1 DPKSQFVQDILY
13 TKADA
18 RAMLA
23 GRLTAKDLLHRGIID
38 YIAPDELENCLVA
51 TSVEELRRER
61 HNPLRQFTHCEIP
74 VGLIGLPAATCP
86 HAHHNQLPRITFQS
100 NQVKQTC
107 GIYALNWPFRID
119 KHAFLQWE
127 CQMPL
132 VTTSVSKWIYPN
144 GMNLVVAI
152 AYCGGYNQEDSLI
165 FNRHAIQR
173 GLCKGTHYNFMKT
186 ELEKGE
192 RLGIPNEATTSD
204 INKYANYSHLRNG
217 VAVQSGEGTIVVN
230 GV

>member
-1 DPKSQFVQDILY
+1 
-13 TKADA
+13 
-18 RAMLA
+18 
-23 GRLTAKDLLHRGIID
+23 
-38 YIAPDELENCLVA
+38 
-51 TSVEELRRER
+51 
-61 HNPLRQFTHCEIP
+61 
-74 VGLIGLPAATCP
+74 
-86 HAHHNQLPRITFQS
+86 
-100 NQVKQTC
+100 
-107 GIYALNWPFRID
+107 
-119 KHAFLQWE
+119 
-127 CQMPL
+127 
-132 VTTSVSKWIYPN
+132 
-144 GMNLVVAI
+144 

-230 GV
+230 GVCPPRTYIQRNDVLIGKQAEQPRDSEKQFRDQSVIYTSLEPAI